1 MRRARS
7 ALIDEMRGERT
18 LYFLIPKMNIHVSY
32 PILTSVPGLFAQ
44 IHDLVKQRVTIS
56 VTARLVKIGVSLFPP
71 LLS

>member
-32 PILTSVPGLFAQ
+32 PIL
-44 IHDLVKQRVTIS
+44 I
-56 VTARLVKIGVSLFPP
+56 IGSWPIRSDPRPCEAEGYNFRYSP
-71 LLS
+71 SG